1 MSSIVIGKSDQ
12 DKNVALDLDILIRT
26 RLLVQANS
34 GGGKSWLLRRFAE
47 ETFGKVPLI
56 IIDPEGEFA
65 TLREKFG
72 FVLVGKGGETPA
84 DPRSAALLAHKLLE
98 LRASA
103 VCDIYELK
111 PQVRHHWVK
120 LFLEA
125 LVDAPK
131 KLWRPTIV
139 IVDEAH
145 VYSPEKGQGE
155 SEAFSAMGDLV
166 TRGRKRGFCAVFAT
180 QRLAKL
186 SKNVSAEMLNRLV
199 GQTFEDV
206 DQYRAADLL
215 SVPRPERT
223 AFFEQMKVIE
233 PGYFWALGRAIAKSR
248 LLVRVGKV
256 STTHPEPG
264 SASYSAEPPPAP
276 AKVQALL
283 PKLSDLPRAAEEQAK
298 SMADLK
304 NEIRELKGELR
315 ERNQAIDVMSKTVK
329 VETKI
334 NQAAI
339 NKSVKQWQDRAAI
352 EAKRHLDHGQRIN
365 KGLRDFHGQL
375 IKLSAKIPVM
385 IDDISGSLN
394 SVNVSQNRA
403 SVPQNGQNVSQNSR
417 SVSSRE
423 PAAHNPSLP
432 PSPARAGSIRVDM
445 DQDGTEGEKLTGPEQ
460 RIVDAIA
467 WQNSIGIEEPDQ
479 VAVAFL
485 AHYTYGTGG
494 FNNAKGS
501 LRTKGLVEYRGDRI
515 ELTDAGKKLAN
526 AAEEDLTTEE
536 LHKRVLSVLKNPEQR
551 ILKPLLEAYPKALH
565 DEELAPLAKY
575 KPGVGGFNNP
585 KGRLRTLGLIQYPQ
599 PRHSVASKI
608 LFLD

>member
-111 PQVRHHWVK
+111 PQTRHHWVK
-120 LFLEA
+120 LFLES

-139 IVDEAH
+139 VVDEAH
-145 VYSPEKGQGE
+145 VYCPEKGQGE
-155 SEAFSAMGDLV
+155 SEAFSAMADLV

-206 DQYRAADLL
+206 DQDRAADML
-215 SVPRPERT
+215 SVPRSER
-223 AFFEQMKVIE
+223 AKFFEQMKIID

-248 LLVRVGKV
+248 ILVRVGKV
-256 STTHPEPG
+256 ATTHPEPG
-264 SASYSAEPPPAP
+264 TAGYSAELPPTP

-298 SMADLK
+298 SMADLRT
-304 NEIRELKGELR
+304 EIRSLKAQVR
-315 ERNQAIDVMSKTVK
+315 ERPTAQPVA
-329 VETKI
+329 
-334 NQAAI
+334 
-339 NKSVKQWQDRAAI
+339 DRAELQHEIKAWQQRAAL

-365 KGLRDFHGQL
+365 KGLRDLHGQL
-375 IKLSAKIPVM
+375 IKLSAKIPAMV
-385 IDDISGSLN
+385 DDISGSLT
-394 SVNVSQNRA
+394 SVNVSQKGA
-403 SVPQNGQNVSQNSR
+403 SVSQSERSVSQNYDIVPSR
-417 SVSSRE
+417 LQIITTRE
-423 PAAHNPSLP
+423 PQDDPTLP
-432 PSPARAGSIRVDM
+432 PAPRGSGLSRVDM
-445 DQDGTEGEKLTGPEQ
+445 GQDGTERGELTGPEQ
-460 RIVDAIA
+460 RIIDAIA

-485 AHYTYGTGG
+485 ARYTYGTGG

-515 ELTDAGKKLAN
+515 VLTDAGKRLAN

-599 PRHSVASKI
+599 PRHSVASSI
-608 LFLD
+608 LFFE